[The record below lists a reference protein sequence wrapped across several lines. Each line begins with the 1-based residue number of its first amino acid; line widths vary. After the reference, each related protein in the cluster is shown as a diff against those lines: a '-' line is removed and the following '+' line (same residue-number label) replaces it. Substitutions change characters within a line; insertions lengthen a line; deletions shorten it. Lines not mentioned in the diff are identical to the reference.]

1 MRAAVFLLFLALWP
15 AARADALQ
23 EAQTHW
29 YAGRPDEALSRLDA
43 ALRDHPQDARLRFTQ
58 AWMLQE
64 RGEVS
69 RAETLLTRLIEDFP
83 DLAEA
88 HNNLAVLL
96 AARGDL
102 DAALVHLQ
110 RAVLVQPLHVQ
121 AQENLG
127 DLLVRMAQR
136 AYTRAAQGATPRTAL
151 TLKLQRLNDW
161 IHRAPE

>member
-1 MRAAVFLLFLALWP
+1 MRAAVFLLLTALVPP
-15 AARADALQ
+15 AWADALQ

-29 YAGRPDEALSRLDA
+29 YAGRPTQALERLEA
-43 ALRDHPQDARLRFTQ
+43 ALRDQSQDARLRFTQ

-64 RGEVS
+64 RGES
-69 RAETLLTRLIEDFP
+69 ARAEVLLQQLIEDFP

-96 AARGDL
+96 AARGEL
-102 DAALVHLQ
+102 EAALEHLQ
-110 RAVLVQPLHVQ
+110 RAVLVQPQHVQ

-127 DLLVRMAQR
+127 DLLVRLAQR
-136 AYTRAAQGATPRTAL
+136 AYSRAAQGGVPRTAL

-161 IHRAPE
+161 IQRAPE